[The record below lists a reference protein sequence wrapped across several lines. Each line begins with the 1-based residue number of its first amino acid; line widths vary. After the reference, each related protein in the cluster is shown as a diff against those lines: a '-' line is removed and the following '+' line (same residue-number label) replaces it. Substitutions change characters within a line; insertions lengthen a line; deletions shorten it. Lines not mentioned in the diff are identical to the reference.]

1 MKRGLRKKNAFF
13 FQLSALIVEAQ
24 LYQQLQEQTA
34 QLEEFRNKVQRRLRK
49 QKQDTAEQTIIIEK
63 HPVVN
68 LSLYT

>member
-1 MKRGLRKKNAFF
+1 MKRGLRKKKCFF